1 MSEKTLSHCQGKGS
15 LTHNNRTF
23 VAKNVDKER
32 IRDNVTFIC
41 RPIDEVYHEIFD
53 KAVEEYNSRQKRKDR
68 RIDTGYFEYQFG
80 RPPTTNVVTSPDKRN
95 SFYEDVVQIGC
106 KDDTAVGTGDAGIA
120 KECLVEYMNGF
131 QERNPNFIVF
141 NAVLHMDEA
150 TPHLHIDYI
159 PIGHYKRGVPVQNGI
174 AQALKEMGYGNGKD
188 SIARWRKAECAVLQ
202 DIAERHGISIRAPE
216 KSRGTMSVE
225 DYKEYMRLKEE
236 IETLREMEIAA
247 DDTELPGRRT
257 LTGKYVLSDEDY
269 QQFMDEKQA
278 LAAKETEAEHII
290 QVYEQKCAVVDD
302 KKAQLDKRED
312 SIAVKERES
321 NERIKELTD
330 DACDMMYKA
339 RKMYEKQYDLCNR
352 YDLLEQERDSLKWRI
367 DELTYDNHKMDEML
381 LDKDK
386 ELERVR
392 KEAERIRKKSD
403 DTHNDDMERILTLE
417 KSKQE
422 DKAKISGLERTIAQK
437 DEEIEKKEANISMW
451 QKFYLAAIE
460 VGKYLCKRLGL
471 HLDFEKAVD
480 MREDGYRL
488 NYIFGDDDRTR

>member
-1 MSEKTLSHCQGKGS
+1 MSEKSLSHCQGKGS

-23 VAKNVDKER
+23 VAKNVDKSR
-32 IRDNVTFIC
+32 IRDNITFVNK
-41 RPIDEVYHEIFD
+41 PIDEVYHEIFD

-106 KDDTAVGTGDAGIA
+106 KDDTAVGTADAETA

-131 QERNPNFIVF
+131 KERNPNFVVF

-159 PIGHYKRGVPVQNGI
+159 PIGHYKRGIPIQNGI

-188 SIARWRKAECAVLQ
+188 SIARWRKAECTVLQ

-216 KSRGTMSVE
+216 KSRGSMSVE
-225 DYKEYMRLKEE
+225 DYKEYVRLKEE
-236 IETLREMEIAA
+236 METLREMEIAA

-290 QVYEQKCAVVDD
+290 QTYEQKCAVLDD

-312 SIAVKERES
+312 SIAIKERDS
-321 NERIKELTD
+321 NERIKERMD
-330 DACDMMYKA
+330 DASDMMYKA
-339 RKMYEKQYDLCNR
+339 RKMYEKQAELNER
-352 YDLLEQERDSLKWRI
+352 YDHLEQLRYTLDWKVS
-367 DELTYDNHKMDEML
+367 ELTSDNRKMDEML
-381 LDKDK
+381 LDKEQ
-386 ELERVR
+386 ELKKVR
-392 KEAERIRKKSD
+392 DEMKQLQKKSD
-403 DTHNDDMERILTLE
+403 DTHNNDQQRIRTLE
-417 KSKQE
+417 RDTNIKDSK
-422 DKAKISGLERTIAQK
+422 ITGLEQTIVRK
-437 DEEIEKKEANISMW
+437 DKEIEEKEKEISFW
-451 QKFYLAAIE
+451 QRLYSKAIE
-460 VGKYLCKRLGL
+460 VGQYICKIFRLRY
-471 HLDFEKAVD
+471 DFEKCVD
-480 MREDGYRL
+480 MRNEDYRL
-488 NYIFGDDDRTR
+488 NYIFGDDERTR

>member
-1 MSEKTLSHCQGKGS
+1 MSEKSLSHCQGKGS
-15 LTHNNRTF
+15 LSHNNRTF
-23 VAKNVDKER
+23 VAKNVDKTR
-32 IRDNVTFIC
+32 IRDNITFVNK
-41 RPIDEVYHEIFD
+41 PIDEVYHEIFD
-53 KAVEEYNSRQKRKDR
+53 KAVEKYNSRQKRKDR
-68 RIDTGYFEYQFG
+68 HIDTGYFEYQFG

-106 KDDTAVGTGDAGIA
+106 KDDTAVGTADAETA
-120 KECLVEYMNGF
+120 KDCLVEYMNGF

-159 PIGHYKRGVPVQNGI
+159 PIGHYKRGVPIQNGI

-216 KSRGTMSVE
+216 KSRGSMSVE
-225 DYKEYMRLKEE
+225 DYKEYVRLKEE
-236 IETLREMEIAA
+236 METLREMEIAA

-290 QVYEQKCAVVDD
+290 QTYEQKCAVLDD

-321 NERIKELTD
+321 NERIKERTD
-330 DACDMMYKA
+330 DAGDMMYKA

-392 KEAERIRKKSD
+392 KEAERIRKRAD

-471 HLDFEKAVD
+471 YLDFEKAVD

-488 NYIFGDDDRTR
+488 NYILGDDDRTR